1 MSTCRVHSEVHREV
15 CNNRLVH
22 REVMKVKR
30 RYEVGLEKLQSASS
44 QVTVMQRQLTQLQP
58 QLVEASKQ
66 VDEMMV
72 VIERETI
79 EVSKVEK
86 VIILRYTYH

>member
-1 MSTCRVHSEVHREV
+1 
-15 CNNRLVH
+15 
-22 REVMKVKR
+22 MKVKR

-44 QVTVMQRQLTQLQP
+44 QVAVMQRQLTQLQP

-86 VIILRYTYH
+86 VSTSLLL

>member
-1 MSTCRVHSEVHREV
+1 
-15 CNNRLVH
+15 
-22 REVMKVKR
+22 VKR